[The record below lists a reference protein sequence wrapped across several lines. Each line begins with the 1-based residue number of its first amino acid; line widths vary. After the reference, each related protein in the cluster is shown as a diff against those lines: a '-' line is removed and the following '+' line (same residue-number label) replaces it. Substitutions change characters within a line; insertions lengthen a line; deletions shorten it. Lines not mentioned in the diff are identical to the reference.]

1 MPLVNWIL
9 EGIVNWISGIVTKV
23 MDAVSGLFLNALGT
37 DMTAMEEYFPFI
49 GKAFTIMQYIA
60 WALLFLI
67 TVWQL
72 FRAIGGPITEAEN
85 PYVLTLRAVLFA
97 VLIYFAKPIFIYV
110 LSIAKAPYTA
120 LMDVTMSGE
129 DFTFSG
135 IETKMRDGLTVLIS
149 DMSVVG
155 AILITVLIIALGW
168 NYFKLLLEVVERYIV
183 VGVLCYTS
191 PLSYSMGASKTT
203 NQVFR
208 SWIRMVGSQLLL
220 LVMNVWFLR
229 GFNSSVGQ
237 YIGNGGGLTNG
248 NGSIF
253 LWLFCALAFLKTAQK
268 FDSYLA
274 SIGLNAAQTGSN
286 LGMEIIA
293 VSRVIGGAA
302 GNIKTAG
309 KVFGGAGTVK
319 PSGGIFA
326 GFANR
331 FTGNSYVRDAVVSG
345 GTKMGAGGITGFVG
359 RAFGSLAAKNGAT
372 LSGNSISS
380 VANKLPMNSGTIAG
394 DIANRSLENFMPHLK
409 GKNLS
414 DTNITGGKITGKI
427 KNADGSE
434 TLFGLY
440 SADQY
445 NTPNSPH
452 NIVTASDGGKWYQ
465 MASGS
470 FSQSVVDSNVSGITG
485 GFVGL
490 QNGTDLRYVGNGV
503 IEANGISG
511 SSLLYSSAFY
521 EEPDVP
527 HTVYQSSDGL
537 DWYSVN
543 KPNELPEFEQGSE
556 ADEYNRAQMESF
568 MPGFDKQAVSVSSD
582 EENGCFEVRHDDG
595 SGTKFYDANIYDVP
609 HGNYSTYE
617 DVNGNKWYAISGESA
632 VERKPVYEDG
642 HPVYDGDRL
651 RTKNVELVRYR
662 GEPSKFAEPKTRSS
676 DGFNEPRRKA

>member
-1 MPLVNWIL
+1 
-9 EGIVNWISGIVTKV
+9 
-23 MDAVSGLFLNALGT
+23 
-37 DMTAMEEYFPFI
+37 
-49 GKAFTIMQYIA
+49 
-60 WALLFLI
+60 
-67 TVWQL
+67 
-72 FRAIGGPITEAEN
+72 
-85 PYVLTLRAVLFA
+85 
-97 VLIYFAKPIFIYV
+97 
-110 LSIAKAPYTA
+110 
-120 LMDVTMSGE
+120 MSGE
-129 DFTFSG
+129 DFTFSS

-191 PLSYSMGASKTT
+191 PLSYSMGALKTT

-372 LSGNSISS
+372 LSGKSISS
-380 VANKLPMNSGTIAG
+380 VANKLPMNSDTIAG
-394 DIANRSLENFMPHLK
+394 YIANRSLENFMPHLK

-445 NTPNSPH
+445 NMPNSPH

-465 MASGS
+465 MASGAI
-470 FSQSVVDSNVSGITG
+470 SQSVVDSNVSGITG

-490 QNGTDLRYVGNGV
+490 QNGTDLRWGYR
-503 IEANGISG
+503 SKR
-511 SSLLYSSAFY
+511 
-521 EEPDVP
+521 
-527 HTVYQSSDGL
+527 
-537 DWYSVN
+537 N
-543 KPNELPEFEQGSE
+543 K
-556 ADEYNRAQMESF
+556 R
-568 MPGFDKQAVSVSSD
+568 
-582 EENGCFEVRHDDG
+582 
-595 SGTKFYDANIYDVP
+595 
-609 HGNYSTYE
+609 
-617 DVNGNKWYAISGESA
+617 
-632 VERKPVYEDG
+632 
-642 HPVYDGDRL
+642 
-651 RTKNVELVRYR
+651 
-662 GEPSKFAEPKTRSS
+662 
-676 DGFNEPRRKA
+676 